1 MIGKGILSQTL
12 SVPAL
17 EVAALA
23 DSPPQSHPAVPAIR
37 REGMA
42 EQAKVGDRSLYF
54 SCRSR

>member
-23 DSPPQSHPAVPAIR
+23 DSPHPDHPAVPAIR
-37 REGMA
+37 RVGMA
-42 EQAKVGDRSLYF
+42 QRAKIGDRSLYF
-54 SCRSR
+54 SCKNR